1 MTTRT
6 SATRYARA
14 LLDVLLKE
22 STAEQG
28 GQDLAKVASLLE
40 QFPELQRAF
49 NNPAIPNARRHALVQ
64 ELLPKLSLTVPV
76 GKLLLLLAERGRLTL
91 LPDLIAVYQE
101 RLEELQQIVRAEV
114 TTAEPLAPRTPVRTP
129 AAARRATGTD
139 GQGDD
144 QGGSRDHRRREDADR
159 QHGVRRQHR
168 HAARSGPAEARK
180 RSLEAEM
187 DIRAEEISKII
198 RDQIGSFAVTV
209 DVAEVGTVISI
220 GDGIARV
227 HGVERAMA
235 GEMIEFPKGVFGIAL
250 NLEEDSVGT
259 VLLGDYKEIKEGDQ
273 VKRTGRIISGAG
285 RRCDARPRRQR
296 ARPAD

>member
-49 NNPAIPNARRHALVQ
+49 NNPAIPNARRRALVQ

-76 GKLLLLLAERGRLTL
+76 GKLLMLLAERGRLTL

-114 TTAEPLAPRTPVRTP
+114 TTAEPLAPEHLSALQQRL
-129 AAARRATGTD
+129 ASATGRTVKVTTRVDPAIIGGVKTKIGSTVYD
-139 GQGDD
+139 GSIATQ
-144 QGGSRDHRRREDADR
+144 
-159 QHGVRRQHR
+159 
-168 HAARSGPAEARK
+168 
-180 RSLEAEM
+180 LEAVRQKLE
-187 DIRAEEISKII
+187 S
-198 RDQIGSFAVTV
+198 AV
-209 DVAEVGTVISI
+209 
-220 GDGIARV
+220 
-227 HGVERAMA
+227 
-235 GEMIEFPKGVFGIAL
+235 
-250 NLEEDSVGT
+250 
-259 VLLGDYKEIKEGDQ
+259 
-273 VKRTGRIISGAG
+273 
-285 RRCDARPRRQR
+285 
-296 ARPAD
+296 